1 MAKYQRENPASPIPL
16 LYRTLDDAQHWES
29 ALNALAEDLGA
40 DHIVLDLQADLA
52 PMIVATRVAPNHI
65 AQFASHHEYRQLR
78 GLVTHST
85 SGCTLRGESI
95 IDQRLQAR
103 SEFYADVIRP
113 MGGYHALFA
122 LTSRAAGRQT
132 ALLSACRSSR
142 KRGFE
147 SRHLEKLDAFLP
159 HLETVIRLQR
169 RITHSAVE
177 NWWHETI
184 LKALPVGIILLDAQ
198 GKPCYIN
205 PAAESLLDNTS
216 ALSLSARSGLNARDP
231 ATQRQL
237 SQAIEQALGK
247 NDEPAPVAIRL
258 HSRQDKQDVWLRI
271 APLPTGGGAIDEWS
285 PARVLVFCDGPDSQ
299 SLNPAELSRIFGFS
313 PRESAL
319 AQALIDGQPLADAAG
334 SLGVSHETVR
344 SQLKS
349 LFAKTDTNR
358 QAELTAVLN
367 KLRRWSGP

>member
-16 LYRTLDDAQHWES
+16 LYRTLDDAQLWEP

-85 SGCTLRGESI
+85 PGCTLRGESI

-122 LTSRAAGRQT
+122 LTSRAAGTQT

-205 PAAESLLDNTS
+205 PAAESLLNNTS
-216 ALSLSARSGLNARDP
+216 ALSCRHAVGLTP
-231 ATQRQL
+231 ATQPPNGNCPKPLSRHWARMTSLPPSQFASIRGRTNRMSGCALHHCQL
-237 SQAIEQALGK
+237 AA
-247 NDEPAPVAIRL
+247 
-258 HSRQDKQDVWLRI
+258 
-271 APLPTGGGAIDEWS
+271 APLTNGRR
-285 PARVLVFCDGPDSQ
+285 PACW
-299 SLNPAELSRIFGFS
+299 FS
-313 PRESAL
+313 AMAR
-319 AQALIDGQPLADAAG
+319 
-334 SLGVSHETVR
+334 TR
-344 SQLKS
+344 K
-349 LFAKTDTNR
+349 R
-358 QAELTAVLN
+358 
-367 KLRRWSGP
+367 